1 MPSKTSPSP
10 ITFATDAKTLPLPYS
25 KQAVGAIRVSTD
37 QQEDRHGPERQRRDI
52 EREAAYAGLTLAHWL
67 EESVSGAKG
76 ARQHSNA
83 YYDLARDNPGMNFI
97 FSASNRVA
105 RHVEIIVGIA
115 RELQKLGAVV
125 WVSGIGN
132 LSHPRNWKE
141 FLRDAVDAESDYTN
155 IVRQLTDGKRD
166 KAQLGHW
173 AQGRVPWGYKLA
185 RDERGIS
192 TLPVI
197 DEAAARVVRRVFE
210 VYTVHGGNLLTARQ
224 LNLEGLTTAE
234 GKAWGVSAVASL
246 IRNERYTGRAEFYG
260 HVVEYPAI
268 IDAEAWAAVQA
279 VIKGRRKGERM
290 TSSEHLLTGVA
301 RCGVCGGAMSYVL
314 SSGGGRG
321 QGKEGNYYRYLR
333 CARVPECS
341 HSKNYRMG
349 EMEAACWTEFTRTLA
364 EPDLLRPLLTDAP
377 AAPSNHSR
385 RLAEIAQEMADT
397 LTRAVRYGLP
407 DDVVSAALKP
417 LQLEQERLSREDAPR
432 PVPED
437 ALTPEVREIAA
448 EVAAGLPNLKPEG
461 RRELLRALR
470 VRMSVQ
476 PGGAVLVTAL
486 DLPRA

>member
-1 MPSKTSPSP
+1 MV
-10 ITFATDAKTLPLPYS
+10 D
-25 KQAVGAIRVSTD
+25 KQAVSCIRVSTD

-52 EREAAYAGLTLAHWL
+52 EREAAYAGLTLTHWL

-76 ARQHSNA
+76 ARQHSNS
-83 YYDLARDNPGMNFI
+83 YYDLARANPGMNFI

-132 LSHPRNWKE
+132 LSQPRNWKE

-155 IVRQLTDGKRD
+155 IVKQLTDGKRD

-210 VYTVHGGNLLTARQ
+210 LYATHGGNTLTMRQ
-224 LNLEGLTTAE
+224 LNAEGLKTAE
-234 GKAWGVSAVASL
+234 GKDWTISGVAAM
-246 IRNERYTGRAEFYG
+246 IRNERYTGRAQFYG
-260 HVVEYPAI
+260 HLVTYPAI
-268 IDAEAWAAVQA
+268 VEPELWNQVQGA
-279 VIKGRRKGERM
+279 IRHRRRGERL
-290 TSSEHLLTGVA
+290 TTGPHLLTGVA
-301 RCGVCGGAMSYVL
+301 RCGSCGGAMSYIL
-314 SSGGGRG
+314 SKGSGRG
-321 QGKEGNYYRYLR
+321 QARDGGYYRYLR
-333 CARVPECS
+333 CSHVPQCS
-341 HSKNYRMG
+341 HMKNYRVG
-349 EMEAACWTEFTRTLA
+349 EIEAASWEAFTQTLA
-364 EPDLLRPLLTDAP
+364 DPDLLRPLLTDAP
-377 AAPSNHSR
+377 PAPSNHSR

-397 LTRAVRYGLP
+397 LSRAVRYGLP
-407 DDVVSAALKP
+407 DDVVEAALKP
-417 LQLEQERLSREDAPR
+417 LQLEQERLTREDAPL

-437 ALTPEVREIAA
+437 ALTPEVRDI
-448 EVAAGLPNLKPEG
+448 AAGLSAGLPHLEPEG
-461 RRELLRALR
+461 RRELLTALR
-470 VRMSVQ
+470 VRLSVE
-476 PGGAVLVTAL
+476 PGGAVSVTAL